1 MKKQRLLSFLP
12 AAVLFLIF
20 GIYTLLV
27 ATVGVQAVGPE
38 GSTVGFASLN
48 AAFRDLVGVNW
59 EFYEITDLLGL
70 VPLGLLVLFAAQGLV
85 QLVHRKSLLK
95 VDLDLLVLGG
105 YYLLVFLFYAFFEVV
120 EINARPVLIEGVLET
135 SYPSSTT
142 MLAMATLPAVG
153 MHLARGLAGRTARTV
168 LMVDAW
174 LLTAIMVGLR
184 VLSGVHW
191 LTDILGGAIL
201 SLALLALYRAA
212 LTMVAAYRK
221 KNKGAQ

>member
-1 MKKQRLLSFLP
+1 MKKQILMRFLP
-12 AAVLFLIF
+12 AAVLFLAF
-20 GIYTLLV
+20 GVYTLLV
-27 ATVGVQAVGPE
+27 ATVGVQAVGPL
-38 GSTVGFASLN
+38 GSEVGFAAIN
-48 AAFRDLVGVNW
+48 APFRDFVGVNW
-59 EFYEITDLLGL
+59 DFYEITDLLGL
-70 VPLGLLVLFAAQGLV
+70 VPLGLLAVFAVQGLT
-85 QLVHRKSLLK
+85 QLIRRKSLFK
-95 VDLDLLVLGG
+95 VDPDLLVLGG

-153 MHLARGLAGRTARTV
+153 MHLAPKLAGRTPRTV
-168 LMVDAW
+168 LMADAW
-174 LLTAIMVGLR
+174 VLTAIMVGLR

-212 LTMVAAYRK
+212 CKTLKAYRK
-221 KNKGAQ
+221 KRREAR